1 MVQKFESQVFPIIT
15 LSDSVAFPGGI
26 LPLVVASEAQ
36 ISAIEAAREKS
47 GQILIG
53 YLKELPEDD
62 KISSKDLYSLGVV
75 ADIIQVITQPD
86 QSMKLLLEARSTARM
101 IEILNTGSHLEGY
114 AANFSPRSGRTKE
127 YKAMI
132 SASINKLKR
141 FTEYSDSL
149 PKDLYQTII
158 TTKDPLRFV
167 QLASHYVPLSYEE
180 KIQILLSESLD
191 DQFISFLQFVD
202 HQIDILQL
210 EDKISQRVDQSMGKN
225 QREYYLNEQLKAIE
239 NELGVGPEND
249 PELRELEEAINKA
262 DLPEAV
268 YQKAERE
275 LRRLA
280 RMQTM
285 SPEAAIARTY
295 IEWLTDVPWHQRTN
309 DQLDLDEAKKILD
322 KDHFGLEKIKER
334 IIEFLAVVKLAGMG
348 KGSILCLVGPPGV
361 GKTSLG
367 QSIAKCMGRKFARI
381 ALGGVR
387 DEAEIRGHRRTY
399 IGAMPGRIVQ
409 AMKKAG
415 VVNPVI
421 LLDEVDKMSSDFR
434 GDPASAML
442 EVLDPEQNNSFND
455 HYLDCDYDLSN
466 VMFVTTANSLAGIP
480 VPLQDRLEIIRV
492 AGYTEYEKYEIAKQ
506 HLIPKQREK
515 HGLKAS
521 QFKMSKSTILNL
533 TSLYTREAGVR
544 NLERVIAQLCRK
556 VAKQVVN
563 NPKTKP
569 KSITNTQLPELLGPE
584 QFSSQ
589 DVEKK
594 PAIGH
599 VLGLAWTEA
608 GGELLPV
615 ESTLM
620 PGKGNLT
627 LTGQLGD
634 VMQESAKAA
643 FSFGRSRSKDYGLI
657 ENFHEKFDVHLH
669 VPEGAIPKD
678 GPSAGVTMATSLISL
693 LSSVPVRQNIAMTG
707 EITLQGRVLKIGG
720 LKEKLL
726 AAHRRRILEVIIPQS
741 NAGELVEIPK
751 EILKDMK
758 IHPVERIEQVLD
770 LALDRKPAKKKTT
783 SRKKS
788 SSRTAK
794 SQKRAQV

>member
-239 NELGVGPEND
+239 YDLGVGPEND